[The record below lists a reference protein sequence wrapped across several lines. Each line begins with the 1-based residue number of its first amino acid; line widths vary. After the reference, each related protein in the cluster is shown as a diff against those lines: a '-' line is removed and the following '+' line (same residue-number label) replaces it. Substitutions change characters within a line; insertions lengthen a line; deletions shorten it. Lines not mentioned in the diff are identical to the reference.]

1 MMAAVLS
8 CIAIY
13 SYGYSVVARNF
24 SEWFAKDYR
33 DYEKVKAELVKSIGR
48 NVALFNDSFQLYYI
62 GRELGWRQFA
72 SGVSNSDIDDKILQD
87 VDLCIRDDSRPHEHS
102 TLPERLER
110 NGYVLDAVVCRPKD
124 PPEGSIAAFLKKHH
138 RLFPLGPYY
147 IYRKVKR

>member
-1 MMAAVLS
+1 M
-8 CIAIY
+8 
-13 SYGYSVVARNF
+13 
-24 SEWFAKDYR
+24 
-33 DYEKVKAELVKSIGR
+33 
-48 NVALFNDSFQLYYI
+48 LFRSYYI

-87 VDLCIRDDSRPHEHS
+87 VDLCIRDDSRPYENS

-124 PPEGSIAAFLKKHH
+124 PPEGSIAAFLKKHN

-147 IYRKVKR
+147 IYRKTKRTSVD

>member
-1 MMAAVLS
+1 MNFSIVDLLKRHAFLLLAALVF
-8 CIAIY
+8 I
-13 SYGYSVVARNF
+13 GVVAHLFTLPF
-24 SEWFAKDYR
+24 SPIHWIDEVQICEIAR
-33 DYEKVKAELVKSIGR
+33 GGIGEKSTDWTIQMCPI
-48 NVALFNDSFQLYYI
+48 ND
-62 GRELGWRQFA
+62 
-72 SGVSNSDIDDKILQD
+72 DIDDKILQD
-87 VDLCIRDDSRPHEHS
+87 VDLCIRDDSRPYEHS